1 MDTGFRKRS
10 CSTNNLKRDD
20 DWKKSHLASGPS
32 RLLRSHGVHAVSQL
46 VILGGKPQQT
56 RHLGPL
62 ALAGFGAQPVGFG
75 TIELGCR
82 HHTEPR
88 NVSRQMAIRLRAI
101 RSRPSNR
108 SAHRSLRH
116 QTREAA
122 NQSVLVCPEAYWAI
136 TGRDPH
142 RGVGDLRPP
151 ASSTQTKLVASRM
164 RGVRRPCGSRFEL
177 RRRLLRQEARVEQ
190 QCPSWQP
197 RICARPRSRSAQNPR
212 ST

>member
-20 DWKKSHLASGPS
+20 DSKKSHLASGPS

-62 ALAGFGAQPVGFG
+62 ALASFGAQPVGFG
-75 TIELGCR
+75 TIELGVGI
-82 HHTEPR
+82 TR
-88 NVSRQMAIRLRAI
+88 NPETSAGKWQFAFVRSVPSVQSKRSPIITSSNQRGRQ
-101 RSRPSNR
+101 
-108 SAHRSLRH
+108 
-116 QTREAA
+116 
-122 NQSVLVCPEAYWAI
+122 PERFGLSGSILAI

-177 RRRLLRQEARVEQ
+177 RRRLLRQEAGVEQ
-190 QCPSWQP
+190 
-197 RICARPRSRSAQNPR
+197 
-212 ST
+212 